1 MVELDV
7 TKKKS
12 MAVLRVMKLGT
23 LAIRT
28 ISKPIAA
35 RLKTDAGLHPKFRQ
49 FIINLAQVQTIVSQP
64 WNKGAYNGYSTGLEI
79 RPLNEGR
86 AIEAASNMLGE
97 LFVLSVSCR
106 TGFDMRCKETP
117 ELKLG
122 RRNSRGKNSRNE
134 DLTKEVGCLKLKLEE
149 VEHLAKGRSFLDMLR
164 SFGFPTQTQLKQH

>member
-49 FIINLAQVQTIVSQP
+49 FIINLAQANHRFSTMVQRRI
-64 WNKGAYNGYSTGLEI
+64 YEYSTGLEI

-86 AIEAASNMLGE
+86 AIEAASNILGE
-97 LFVLSVSCR
+97 LFVFSVSCR

-122 RRNSRGKNSRNE
+122 RRNSRGKNSRN
-134 DLTKEVGCLKLKLEE
+134 
-149 VEHLAKGRSFLDMLR
+149 
-164 SFGFPTQTQLKQH
+164 

>member
-12 MAVLRVMKLGT
+12 MAVLPVMKLGT

-49 FIINLAQVQTIVSQP
+49 FIINLAQANHRFSTMVQRRI
-64 WNKGAYNGYSTGLEI
+64 YGYSTGLEI

-86 AIEAASNMLGE
+86 AIEAASNILGE
-97 LFVLSVSCR
+97 LFVFSVA
-106 TGFDMRCKETP
+106 GLALIYEVQ
-117 ELKLG
+117 
-122 RRNSRGKNSRNE
+122 RNSRAEARKEELHRQELEKRGFNE
-134 DLTKEVGCLKLKLEE
+134 RGGMFEAQT
-149 VEHLAKGRSFLDMLR
+149 GRS
-164 SFGFPTQTQLKQH
+164 GAPCQGKKFPRHA